1 MAGDLNLKIVIFKIK
16 LKKLFYVIRP
26 ILSCMWIEKFNAI
39 PTMNLQAMMEDVEIY
54 NKIRNMIEEL
64 VIVKSDSIESDTI
77 NEPIELM
84 KFLRDKLE
92 YYNSYAKTI
101 KTEKERDS
109 SILNEFFHKTLRN
122 YSGGINE

>member
-1 MAGDLNLKIVIFKIK
+1 
-16 LKKLFYVIRP
+16 
-26 ILSCMWIEKFNAI
+26 MWIEKLNAI
-39 PTMNLQAMMEDVEIY
+39 PTMNLQAMMQDIEMD

-64 VIVKSDSIESDTI
+64 VTVKADSIESDTI
-77 NEPIELM
+77 NEPIEIM

>member
-1 MAGDLNLKIVIFKIK
+1 
-16 LKKLFYVIRP
+16 
-26 ILSCMWIEKFNAI
+26 MWIEKFNAI
-39 PTMNLQAMMEDVEIY
+39 PTMNLQAMMEYVEIY
-54 NKIRNMIEEL
+54 NKIRNVIEEL
-64 VIVKSDSIESDTI
+64 VIIKSDSIESDTI